1 MSPGDAQ
8 TIAPSINTSKRHYAK
23 VTVHI
28 SEILSAR
35 HTPTVQEVPA
45 NELIVGI
52 AFKRVIVARNA
63 LLHFPIGII
72 QGFSG
77 LLEVVL
83 SFYI

>member
-45 NELIVGI
+45 NELIVDSIQTGHCG
-52 AFKRVIVARNA
+52 AQRLV
-63 LLHFPIGII
+63 HFPIGII

>member
-35 HTPTVQEVPA
+35 HTPTAKLPVQEVPA

-77 LLEVVL
+77 
-83 SFYI
+83 I